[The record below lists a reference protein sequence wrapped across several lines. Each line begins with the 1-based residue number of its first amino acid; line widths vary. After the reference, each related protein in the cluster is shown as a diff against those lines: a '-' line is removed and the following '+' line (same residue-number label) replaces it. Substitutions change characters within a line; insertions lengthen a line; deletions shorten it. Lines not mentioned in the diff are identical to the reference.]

1 MVVTWVCAMI
11 FIIDVIANKVQTS
24 TTSSARKKFT
34 LSVDSSGNF
43 SFYTGGD
50 DEDDDDSSNEA
61 LPASR
66 FKALPALMTHHC
78 TFTTETAP
86 PCPDWVDVVVE
97 RFTPDDGTEPHD
109 VKYVENAWVL

>member
-43 SFYTGGD
+43 SFYTGGGEDND
-50 DEDDDDSSNEA
+50 DIINKA

-109 VKYVENAWVL
+109 VKYV